1 MEESLNT
8 MNNACSAY
16 CIHLIRAV
24 MQETDVPEKPE
35 HISLQELYAFAKLHN
50 VEALIY
56 HGLCQTNVDISD
68 PVWRKWEN
76 RAAMLLAQG
85 VVQLAERDAVF
96 SALTS
101 AGIPLLPFK
110 GCWLKELY
118 PNMEY
123 RQMADLDM
131 LIPPEKAAEA
141 KRIMLSMGYQT
152 EEFENM
158 PNHAGYLKPPYT
170 EVELHTALLVE
181 DRGYYD
187 RVWELVH
194 PVENCPGLYRFSA
207 EDEYI
212 YYLLHLNKHLEDA
225 GTGIRSV
232 LDSLVYRQAYPNMD
246 RAYLRQELEK
256 WGLWE
261 RIQEIECLSD
271 CWFVTGK
278 EVPEELE
285 GLAQHILTAGAF
297 GTVEI
302 RSERRL
308 KKLREKYKDPV
319 IRGIV
324 YWIIRTCRPMEE
336 MVQCYPVLK
345 KLPVLLPFFWFH
357 RAVMKFAKSPK
368 AVWHHIK
375 LAFGKG
381 ENHG

>member
-1 MEESLNT
+1 
-8 MNNACSAY
+8 MNRNCATY
-16 CIHLIRAV
+16 CIELIRCL
-24 MQETDVPEKPE
+24 MQELEVPEKPE
-35 HISLQELYAFAKLHN
+35 RISLQELYSYAKLHN
-50 VEALIY
+50 VEAMIY
-56 HGLCQTNVDISD
+56 HGLCQTNVDVSD
-68 PVWRKWEN
+68 PVWQKWEN

-85 VVQLAERDAVF
+85 VVQLSDRDLLF
-96 SALTS
+96 SVLTE
-101 AGIPLLPFK
+101 AGIDLLPVK

-118 PNMEY
+118 PNMEW

-131 LIPPEKAAEA
+131 LIPAEKAAEA
-141 KRIMLSMGYQT
+141 KKIMLSLGYQT

-170 EVELHTALLVE
+170 EVELHTALLV
-181 DRGYYD
+181 DGRGYYD
-187 RVWELVH
+187 KVWEQAH
-194 PVENCPGLYRFSA
+194 PVEGIPGLYRFSP

-212 YYLLHLNKHLEDA
+212 YYLLHLSKHLEDA

-232 LDSLVYRQAYPNMD
+232 LDSLVYREAYPDMD
-246 RAYLRQELEK
+246 RDYLRRELEK
-256 WGLWE
+256 WDLWE
-261 RIQEIECLSD
+261 RTLEIETLCD
-271 CWFVTGK
+271 CWFQTGK
-278 EVPEELE
+278 EIPEELE
-285 GLAQHILTAGAF
+285 SLAQHILSAGAF

-308 KKLREKYKDPV
+308 EKLREKYKNPV

-324 YWIIRTCRPMEE
+324 YWIIRACRPMEE

-345 KLPVLLPFFWFH
+345 KLPVLLPFFWIH

-381 ENHG
+381 KNHG

>member
-1 MEESLNT
+1 
-8 MNNACSAY
+8 MNKNRECAFYA
-16 CIHLIRAV
+16 IAVIRAV
-24 MQETDVPEKPE
+24 MREEPVPTIPE
-35 HISLQELYAFAKLHN
+35 NLSLQALYNFARLHN
-50 VEALIY
+50 VESLIY
-56 HGLCQTNVDISD
+56 YGLLKLEPDPAD
-68 PVWRKWEN
+68 PVWQNWEN
-76 RAAMLLAQG
+76 RAAMLLAQS
-85 VVQLAERDAVF
+85 VVQLSDRDMLF
-96 SALTS
+96 SVLTS

-131 LIPPEKAAEA
+131 LIPAEKAAEA

-170 EVELHTALLVE
+170 EVELHTALLV
-181 DRGYYD
+181 DGRGYYD
-187 RVWELVH
+187 RVWEQVH
-194 PVENCPGLYRFSA
+194 PVEGIPGLYRFSP

-212 YYLLHLNKHLEDA
+212 YYLLHLSKHLEDA

-232 LDSLVYRQAYPNMD
+232 LDSLVYREAYPDMD
-246 RAYLRQELEK
+246 RAYLRRELEK
-256 WGLWE
+256 WDLWE
-261 RIQEIECLSD
+261 RALEIEILCD
-271 CWFVTGK
+271 CWFRSGK
-278 EVPEELE
+278 EIPEELE
-285 GLAQHILTAGAF
+285 GLAQHILSAGAF

-308 KKLREKYKDPV
+308 EKLREKYKNPV

-324 YWIIRTCRPMEE
+324 YWILRTCRPMEE

-345 KLPVLLPFFWFH
+345 NVPVLLPFFWIH

>member
-1 MEESLNT
+1 
-8 MNNACSAY
+8 MNKNRECAFYA
-16 CIHLIRAV
+16 IAVIRAV
-24 MQETDVPEKPE
+24 MREEPVPTIPE
-35 HISLQELYAFAKLHN
+35 NLSLQALYNFARLHN
-50 VEALIY
+50 VESLIY
-56 HGLCQTNVDISD
+56 YGLLKLEPDPAD
-68 PVWRKWEN
+68 PVWQNWEN
-76 RAAMLLAQG
+76 RAAMLLAQS
-85 VVQLAERDAVF
+85 VVQLSDRDMLF
-96 SALTS
+96 SVLTS

-131 LIPPEKAAEA
+131 LIPAEKAAEA

-170 EVELHTALLVE
+170 EVELHTALLV
-181 DRGYYD
+181 DGRGYYD
-187 RVWELVH
+187 RVWEQVH
-194 PVENCPGLYRFSA
+194 PVEGIPGLYRFSP

-212 YYLLHLNKHLEDA
+212 YYLLHLSKHLEDA

-232 LDSLVYRQAYPNMD
+232 LDSLVYREAYPDMD
-246 RAYLRQELEK
+246 RAYLRRELEK
-256 WGLWE
+256 WDLWE
-261 RIQEIECLSD
+261 RTLEIETLCD
-271 CWFVTGK
+271 CWFRTGK
-278 EVPEELE
+278 EIPEALE
-285 GLAQHILTAGAF
+285 GLAQHILSAGAF

-308 KKLREKYKDPV
+308 EKLREKYKNPV

-324 YWIIRTCRPMEE
+324 YWILRTCRPMEE

-345 KLPVLLPFFWFH
+345 NVPVLLPFFWIH

>member
-1 MEESLNT
+1 METDKICEQYTL
-8 MNNACSAY
+8 A
-16 CIHLIRAV
+16 LIRAV
-24 MQETDVPEKPE
+24 MQELEVPEKPE
-35 HISLQELYAFAKLHN
+35 RISLQELYSYAKLHN

-56 HGLCQTNVDISD
+56 HGLCQTHVDTSD
-68 PVWRKWEN
+68 PVWQKWEN

-85 VVQLAERDAVF
+85 VVQLSDRDLLF
-96 SALTS
+96 SVLTE
-101 AGIPLLPFK
+101 AGIDLLPVK

-118 PNMEY
+118 PNMEW

-131 LIPPEKAAEA
+131 LIPAEKAAEA
-141 KRIMLSMGYQT
+141 KKIMLSLGYQT

-170 EVELHTALLVE
+170 EVELHTALLV
-181 DRGYYD
+181 DGRGYYD
-187 RVWELVH
+187 KVWEQAH
-194 PVENCPGLYRFSA
+194 PVEGIPGLYRFSP

-212 YYLLHLNKHLEDA
+212 YYLLHLSKHLEDA

-232 LDSLVYRQAYPNMD
+232 LDSLVYREAYPDMD
-246 RAYLRQELEK
+246 RDYLRRELEK
-256 WGLWE
+256 WDLWE
-261 RIQEIECLSD
+261 RTLEIETLCD
-271 CWFVTGK
+271 CWFRTGK
-278 EVPEELE
+278 EIPEELE
-285 GLAQHILTAGAF
+285 GLAQHILSAGAF
-297 GTVEI
+297 GTLEI

-308 KKLREKYKDPV
+308 EKLREKYKNPV

-324 YWIIRTCRPMEE
+324 YWIIRACRPMEE

-345 KLPVLLPFFWFH
+345 KLPVLLPFFWIH

-381 ENHG
+381 KNHG

>member
-1 MEESLNT
+1 
-8 MNNACSAY
+8 MNKNCAAY
-16 CIHLIRAV
+16 CIELIRCL
-24 MQETDVPEKPE
+24 MQELDVPEKPE
-35 HISLQELYAFAKLHN
+35 RISLQELYAFSKLHN

-56 HGLCQTNVDISD
+56 HGLCQTSVDTSD
-68 PVWRKWEN
+68 PVWQKWEN

-85 VVQLAERDAVF
+85 VVQLADRDLLF
-96 SALTS
+96 SVLTE
-101 AGIPLLPFK
+101 AGINLLPVK

-118 PNMEY
+118 PSMEW

-131 LIPPEKAAEA
+131 LIPAEKAAEA
-141 KRIMLSMGYQT
+141 KKIMLSLGYRT

-170 EVELHTALLVE
+170 EVELHTALLV
-181 DRGYYD
+181 DGRGYYD
-187 RVWELVH
+187 RVWQQVH
-194 PVENCPGLYRFSA
+194 PVEGIPGLYRFSP

-212 YYLLHLNKHLEDA
+212 YYLLHLSKHLEDA

-232 LDSLVYRQAYPNMD
+232 LDSLVYRNAYPDMD
-246 RAYLRQELEK
+246 RAYLRRELEK
-256 WGLWE
+256 WDLWE
-261 RIQEIECLSD
+261 RTLEIETLCD
-271 CWFVTGK
+271 CWFRTGK
-278 EVPEELE
+278 EIPEELE
-285 GLAQHILTAGAF
+285 ALSRHILSAGAF
-297 GTVEI
+297 GTVGI

-308 KKLREKYKDPV
+308 EKLREKYKNPL

-324 YWIIRTCRPMEE
+324 YWIVRTCRPMEE

-345 KLPVLLPFFWFH
+345 KLPVLLPFFWLH

>member
-1 MEESLNT
+1 
-8 MNNACSAY
+8 MNKNCAAY
-16 CIHLIRAV
+16 CIELIRCL
-24 MQETDVPEKPE
+24 MQELDVPEKPE
-35 HISLQELYAFAKLHN
+35 RISLQELYAFAKLHN

-56 HGLCQTNVDISD
+56 HGLCQTNVDVSD
-68 PVWRKWEN
+68 PVWQKWEN

-85 VVQLAERDAVF
+85 VVQLSDRDLLF
-96 SALTS
+96 SVLTE
-101 AGIPLLPFK
+101 AGIDLLPVK

-118 PNMEY
+118 PSMEW

-131 LIPPEKAAEA
+131 LIPAEKAAEA
-141 KRIMLSMGYQT
+141 KKIMLSLGYQT

-170 EVELHTALLVE
+170 EVELHTALLV
-181 DRGYYD
+181 DGRGYYD
-187 RVWELVH
+187 RVWQQVH
-194 PVENCPGLYRFSA
+194 PVEGIPGLYRFSP

-212 YYLLHLNKHLEDA
+212 YYLLHLSKHLEDA

-232 LDSLVYRQAYPNMD
+232 LDSLVYRNAYPDMD
-246 RAYLRQELEK
+246 RAYLRRELEK
-256 WGLWE
+256 WDLWE
-261 RIQEIECLSD
+261 RTLEIETLCD
-271 CWFVTGK
+271 CWFRTGK
-278 EVPEELE
+278 EIPEELE
-285 GLAQHILTAGAF
+285 ALSRHILSAGAF

-302 RSERRL
+302 RAERRL
-308 KKLREKYKDPV
+308 EKLREKYKNPV

-345 KLPVLLPFFWFH
+345 KVPVLLPFFWLH

-368 AVWHHIK
+368 TVWHHIK

-381 ENHG
+381 QNHG

>member
-1 MEESLNT
+1 
-8 MNNACSAY
+8 MNRNCATY
-16 CIHLIRAV
+16 CIELIRCL
-24 MQETDVPEKPE
+24 MQELEVPEKPE
-35 HISLQELYAFAKLHN
+35 RISLQELYSYAKLHN
-50 VEALIY
+50 VEAMIY
-56 HGLCQTNVDISD
+56 HGLCQTNVDVSD
-68 PVWRKWEN
+68 PVWQKWEN

-85 VVQLAERDAVF
+85 VVQLSDRDLLF
-96 SALTS
+96 SVLTE
-101 AGIPLLPFK
+101 AGIDLLPVK

-118 PNMEY
+118 PNMEW

-131 LIPPEKAAEA
+131 LIPAEKAAEV
-141 KRIMLSMGYQT
+141 KKIMLSLGYQT

-170 EVELHTALLVE
+170 EVELHTALLV
-181 DRGYYD
+181 DGRGYYD
-187 RVWELVH
+187 KVWEQAH
-194 PVENCPGLYRFSA
+194 PVEGIPGLYRFSP

-212 YYLLHLNKHLEDA
+212 YYLLHLSKHLEDA

-232 LDSLVYRQAYPNMD
+232 LDSLVYREAYPDMD
-246 RAYLRQELEK
+246 RDYLRRELEK
-256 WGLWE
+256 WDLWE
-261 RIQEIECLSD
+261 RTLEIETLCD
-271 CWFVTGK
+271 CWFQTGK
-278 EVPEELE
+278 EIPEELE
-285 GLAQHILTAGAF
+285 SLAQHILSAGAF

-308 KKLREKYKDPV
+308 EKLREKYKNPV

-324 YWIIRTCRPMEE
+324 YWIIRACRPMEE

-345 KLPVLLPFFWFH
+345 KLPVLLPFFWIH

-381 ENHG
+381 KNHG

>member
-1 MEESLNT
+1 
-8 MNNACSAY
+8 MNRNCATY
-16 CIHLIRAV
+16 CIELIRCL
-24 MQETDVPEKPE
+24 MQELEVPEKPE
-35 HISLQELYAFAKLHN
+35 RISLQELYSYAKLHN
-50 VEALIY
+50 VEAMIY
-56 HGLCQTNVDISD
+56 HGLCQTNVDVSD
-68 PVWRKWEN
+68 PVWQKWEN

-85 VVQLAERDAVF
+85 VVQLSDRDLLF
-96 SALTS
+96 SVLTE
-101 AGIPLLPFK
+101 AGIDLRPVK

-118 PNMEY
+118 PNMEW

-131 LIPPEKAAEA
+131 LIPAEKAAEA
-141 KRIMLSMGYQT
+141 KKIMLSLGYQT

-170 EVELHTALLVE
+170 EVELHTALLV
-181 DRGYYD
+181 DGRGYYD
-187 RVWELVH
+187 KVWEQAH
-194 PVENCPGLYRFSA
+194 PVEGIPGLYRFSP

-212 YYLLHLNKHLEDA
+212 YYLLHLSKHLEDA

-232 LDSLVYRQAYPNMD
+232 LDSLVYREAYPDMD
-246 RAYLRQELEK
+246 RDYLRRELEK
-256 WGLWE
+256 WDLWE
-261 RIQEIECLSD
+261 RTLEIETLCD
-271 CWFVTGK
+271 CWFQTGK
-278 EVPEELE
+278 EIPEELE
-285 GLAQHILTAGAF
+285 SLAQHILSAGAF

-308 KKLREKYKDPV
+308 EKLREKYKNPV

-324 YWIIRTCRPMEE
+324 YWIIRACRPMEE

-345 KLPVLLPFFWFH
+345 KLPVLLPFFWIH

-381 ENHG
+381 KNHG